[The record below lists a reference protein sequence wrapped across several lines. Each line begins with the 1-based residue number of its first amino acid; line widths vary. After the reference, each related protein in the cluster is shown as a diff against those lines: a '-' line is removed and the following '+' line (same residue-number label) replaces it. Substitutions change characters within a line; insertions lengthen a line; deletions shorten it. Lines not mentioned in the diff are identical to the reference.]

1 MSHPVNDNIKEQVYE
16 ILIERGYEEGQA
28 AVMTEYVFERLTDSG
43 SFYNQVDAILR
54 EYNDELNDWKTK
66 PNHQISGSNGQY

>member
-1 MSHPVNDNIKEQVYE
+1 MSHQVNDQIKEQVYE

-54 EYNDELNDWKTK
+54 EYNDELND
-66 PNHQISGSNGQY
+66 